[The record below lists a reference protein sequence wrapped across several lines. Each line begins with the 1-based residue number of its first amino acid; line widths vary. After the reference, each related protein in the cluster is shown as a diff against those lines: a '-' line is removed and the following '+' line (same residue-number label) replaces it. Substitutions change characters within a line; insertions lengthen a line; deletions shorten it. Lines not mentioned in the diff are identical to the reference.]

1 MLAYQTMGAA
11 HVGIGETD
19 RPDEHG
25 FIGPNAEIDLG
36 FAVAQHM
43 DMRRLMIVEINDDP
57 KTATAQD
64 RYHELR

>member
-1 MLAYQTMGAA
+1 
-11 HVGIGETD
+11 
-19 RPDEHG
+19 
-25 FIGPNAEIDLG
+25 
-36 FAVAQHM
+36 M